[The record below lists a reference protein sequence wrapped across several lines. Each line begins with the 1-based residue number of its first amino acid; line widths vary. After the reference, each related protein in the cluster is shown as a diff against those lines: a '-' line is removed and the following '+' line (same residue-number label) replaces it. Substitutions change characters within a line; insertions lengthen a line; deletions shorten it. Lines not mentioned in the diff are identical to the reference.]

1 MATRSMK
8 RCSASLL
15 KLDKCKWGITMR
27 YYLTRVRIGYYF
39 LKKIINVGK
48 DVKKSE
54 PLYTIDENVKWYN

>member
-1 MATRSMK
+1 MQM
-8 RCSASLL
+8 
-15 KLDKCKWGITMR
+15 GITMR